1 MKVPIKAYANA
12 PGMILDGASAKAT
25 NSQSLQKWLW

>member
-1 MKVPIKAYANA
+1 MKVLIKAHANA

-25 NSQSLQKWLW
+25 TSQSLQNWLW